1 MKNGRVLLIVTGVI
15 AFCAVAVVAWFRMI
29 EASTVRSVAN
39 IELSSE
45 ATLREKESRST
56 RFGSEG
62 VRVWVYDL
70 SPSYSADLN
79 ARCEQLGYQ
88 VQPTQAVLDKHPFLR
103 DYVTS
108 TETSCVR
115 VRRHDALEIAVLQ
128 DRRLVV
134 ALII

>member
-1 MKNGRVLLIVTGVI
+1 MKTRRVLLIVTAVI
-15 AFCAVAVVAWFRMI
+15 ASCAVAVVAWLRMM

-45 ATLREKESRST
+45 ATLRQKESRST

-79 ARCEQLGYQ
+79 ARCEQLGYE
-88 VQPTQAVLDKHPFLR
+88 VQATQAVLKRHPFLG
-103 DYVTS
+103 DYVSS
-108 TETSCVR
+108 TEKSCVR
-115 VRRHDALEIAVLQ
+115 VRRHEVLELAVLQ
-128 DRRLVV
+128 NGRLVV

>member
-1 MKNGRVLLIVTGVI
+1 MKNRRVLLIVTAVI
-15 AFCAVAVVAWFRMI
+15 AFCAVAAIAWFRMM

-45 ATLREKESRST
+45 ATLRQKHSRST

-70 SPSYSADLN
+70 SPSYSADLI

-88 VQPTQAVLDKHPFLR
+88 MQPTQAVLEKHPFLR
-103 DYVTS
+103 DYITS
-108 TETSCVR
+108 TVTSCVR
-115 VRRHDALEIAVLQ
+115 VRRHDALELAVLQ